1 MFLNLLVFFK
11 HIKKAKPLRLALT
24 IQRVVILLKH
34 DYTINLQSI
43 MSLITLTRSFYPKNN
58 YFGSLQ

>member
-1 MFLNLLVFFK
+1 M
-11 HIKKAKPLRLALT
+11 